1 MVNGYILPQKA
12 LQDGDSCVVKFWR
25 KTKSSANWCAQQNE
39 GIPRKTASLFS
50 FNSVLFAETYLFPCK
65 KCLPTI

>member
-25 KTKSSANWCAQQNE
+25 KTKNSANWCAQQSE
-39 GIPRKTASLFS
+39 GIPRKTAYHLMPSGLFHLRL
-50 FNSVLFAETYLFPCK
+50 VGLLFWV
-65 KCLPTI
+65 